1 MSVSKFVGN
10 KKKYC
15 FILLVEENI
24 PEHGEKEKELRREKK
39 KKNGYWYFLYMGK
52 KNNKWAPS
60 IMKLR
65 ILGFLSGC
73 FTDE

>member
-39 KKNGYWYFLYMGK
+39 KKNGY
-52 KNNKWAPS
+52 
-60 IMKLR
+60 
-65 ILGFLSGC
+65 
-73 FTDE
+73 